1 MINKLIN
8 LGLTTIM
15 MVAMVALIHTIG
27 THNNT
32 NRSLDNIN
40 RSLDNTNTPHSYTK
54 VLTRYQH
61 LSGTN

>member
-32 NRSLDNIN
+32 NTSI
-40 RSLDNTNTPHSYTK
+40 DNTNTPHSYTK